1 MLLAVSL
8 TTIKLSQPPIGAHLS
23 PVAPSSLGGSGGG
36 GGDGDVCCKES

>member
-23 PVAPSSLGGSGGG
+23 QVAPSSLGGGSG
-36 GGDGDVCCKES
+36 GDVCYKESQLK